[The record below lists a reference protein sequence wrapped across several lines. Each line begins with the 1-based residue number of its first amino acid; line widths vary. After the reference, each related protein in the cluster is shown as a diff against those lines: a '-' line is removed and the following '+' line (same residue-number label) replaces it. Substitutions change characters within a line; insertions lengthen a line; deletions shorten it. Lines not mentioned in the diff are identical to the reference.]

1 MKKINLKKKLKR
13 YRAQTQYTFGFYSII
28 FPLFLISIGI
38 LFFLEK
44 NGLSVSRLRNP
55 LFLII
60 GISFLC
66 IIIGFSVS
74 LILMNMI
81 FEPMEK
87 LSEASKEVAKG
98 NYNTQ
103 LKYDGYI
110 EQLESTFHNFNFM
123 VRELNSVEIMR
134 NDFIAN
140 VSHEFKTPLSSISG
154 YATLLQDPELSEK
167 ERNEY
172 IQMIRFNIDKLND
185 LTGNILQL
193 SKLENQNTMNDPVTY
208 RLDEQIREAIVL
220 LEPKWNQKQIS
231 LEIDI
236 PDVSYTGQQALLFQ
250 VWMNLISNAI
260 KFSDQKGAITI
271 KLKSIQS
278 EISVLIS
285 DNGIGMSEDTI
296 SHIFEKF
303 YQCDTSRQSQGN
315 GLGLPLCKKI
325 LDKCGGKIY
334 VSSELGKGST
344 FMVILPKTESRD

>member
-1 MKKINLKKKLKR
+1 
-13 YRAQTQYTFGFYSII
+13 
-28 FPLFLISIGI
+28 
-38 LFFLEK
+38 
-44 NGLSVSRLRNP
+44 
-55 LFLII
+55 
-60 GISFLC
+60 
-66 IIIGFSVS
+66 
-74 LILMNMI
+74 MI

-231 LEIDI
+231 LEIDL

>member
-1 MKKINLKKKLKR
+1 
-13 YRAQTQYTFGFYSII
+13 
-28 FPLFLISIGI
+28 
-38 LFFLEK
+38 
-44 NGLSVSRLRNP
+44 
-55 LFLII
+55 
-60 GISFLC
+60 
-66 IIIGFSVS
+66 
-74 LILMNMI
+74 MNMI

-231 LEIDI
+231 LEIDL